1 MPMLTEVW
9 GLHPWYFNQLPD
21 ALRVKAETFVSQQL
35 SELNDIDPKIT
46 REVKQYYLPI
56 GMNVACQI
64 TYDLP
69 EMVYVAEL
77 RSNQTVHPTLRWVAQ
92 QMAQVLAANHPK
104 LALHADLSESEFC
117 LRRGSQDI
125 VERSSAA

>member
-1 MPMLTEVW
+1 
-9 GLHPWYFNQLPD
+9 
-21 ALRVKAETFVSQQL
+21 
-35 SELNDIDPKIT
+35 
-46 REVKQYYLPI
+46 
-56 GMNVACQI
+56 MNVACQI